1 MRTRTARLNPYL
13 FLGALALAAL
23 PFKAHAD
30 AHGELVT
37 ATTHADLA
45 GKAGDLNGV
54 HMHLHH
60 AVNCLVGPNGT
71 GFDSKEMDPCANA
84 GNGVIPD
91 TTDAAKKTKLQAAV
105 KTAEAGIAEAD
116 LAKAK
121 AKATAAAAELK
132 ALQ

>member
-1 MRTRTARLNPYL
+1 
-13 FLGALALAAL
+13 LAAL

-30 AHGELVT
+30 AHGEVVT
-37 ATTHADLA
+37 AMTHADLA
-45 GKAGDLNGV
+45 GKAADIDGV

-60 AVNCLVGPNGT
+60 AVNCLVGPAGT
-71 GFDSKEMDPCANA
+71 GFDAKQMNPCANA
-84 GNGVIPD
+84 GSGAIPD
-91 TTDAAKKTKLQAAV
+91 TTDAVKKKKLEDAV